1 MNITAVMSIVKQ
13 KIKRHV
19 YIYLFSIRVQKQ
31 LELREGKCLQCG
43 RCCKLVFRCPMLEGE
58 TPHSRCRI
66 YNHRSKVCM
75 QFPISE
81 EDLMDAN
88 YQCGHS
94 FRTADNMLSFNTVK
108 SNSLPYSEC
117 SQMPVQ
123 NKFMQ
128 NGKDILMLN
137 AGDVRNKQRG
147 MAS

>member
-1 MNITAVMSIVKQ
+1 MNIRAVMSIVRH

-19 YIYLFSIRVQKQ
+19 YIYLFSGRVQKQ

-58 TPHSRCRI
+58 VPHSRCRI

-81 EDLMDAN
+81 EDLMDVN

-94 FRTADNMLSFNTVK
+94 FRTADNMLFFNTVK
-108 SNSLPYSEC
+108 SNSLPRPSP
-117 SQMPVQ
+117 SRSTG
-123 NKFMQ
+123 FIS
-128 NGKDILMLN
+128 GRSL
-137 AGDVRNKQRG
+137 RNDWLKAEVKQPR
-147 MAS
+147 